1 MVVPCSRG
9 GFRRRRLRP
18 RSGQK
23 TPLKGLSIVLAGP
36 ESAREV
42 HELTQAAFGGYR
54 WLAPPSSAIR
64 ETEDDVRRDLAAHG
78 GILGWLQGVP
88 AGALRFVV
96 EPKLLNVR
104 RVAVDPARQGLG
116 IGRELMRWLHGYA
129 AERGFQGIRLGVRA
143 ELPGN
148 LTFYEKLGYQIA
160 HTHYRPGSRDV
171 HWYEM
176 TRPLWE
182 SDAPSPAS

>member
-1 MVVPCSRG
+1 M
-9 GFRRRRLRP
+9 
-18 RSGQK
+18 
-23 TPLKGLSIVLAGP
+23 LAGP

-42 HELTQAAFGGYR
+42 HALTQAAFGGYR

-78 GILGWLQGVP
+78 GVLARLQGVP
-88 AGALRFVV
+88 VGALRFVV

-104 RVAVDPARQGLG
+104 RVAVHPARQGVG
-116 IGRELMRWLHGYA
+116 IGRELMHWLHGYA
-129 AERGFQGIRLGVRA
+129 AETGFKWIRLGVRA

-148 LTFYEKLGYQIA
+148 LTFYEKLGYEVA

-176 TRPLWE
+176 TRPVGE
-182 SDAPSPAS
+182 ADAKAPANSS